1 VNIVVKLEYTF
12 KNDTLFKML
21 FVQYPDLLQKL
32 VAGLLGIAVDSIEEF
47 VIRNPEMPPESLGD
61 KFCRLDISM
70 TVNGQRVNL
79 EVQVLD
85 RGDFPE
91 RTLFHWAREY
101 STALPS
107 GGKYRELPRVLIIN
121 IVAFKLFDCEEFH
134 SEYRP
139 LEVTRY
145 TLLTD
150 KQVLHYFELPKLPE
164 VISAD
169 DELKLWLALFKAD
182 TEEELQQIE
191 SLEVPVMQEAIR
203 AYRSITVTPKF
214 LEAERLRSIARHDE
228 AQALF
233 HAEQIGEK
241 REREKWQGVVAE
253 KDAILADKD
262 AILADK
268 DAILADKDA
277 ENARLRERLAV
288 LQAQLGEQK

>member
-1 VNIVVKLEYTF
+1 VRIVAKLEYTF

-21 FVQYPDLLQKL
+21 FVKYPDLLKRL
-32 VAGLLGIAVDSIEEF
+32 VAELLGIAADSIGEF
-47 VIRNPEMPPESLGD
+47 EIRNPEMPPESLEG
-61 KFCRLDISM
+61 KFCRLDINM

-79 EVQVLD
+79 EVQVRD

-101 STALPS
+101 STSLRS
-107 GGKYRELPRVLIIN
+107 GGKYNELPRVVIIN
-121 IVAFKLFDCEEFH
+121 IVAFKLFDCEDFH

-182 TEEELQQIE
+182 TEEELKQIE
-191 SLEVPVMQEAIR
+191 VLEVEVMQQAIR
-203 AYRSITVTPKF
+203 AYRSITVTPEF
-214 LEAERLRSIARHDE
+214 LEAERLYSKARHDE

-233 HAEQIGEK
+233 HAERI
-241 REREKWQGVVAE
+241 EREKWQGVVAE
-253 KDAILADKD
+253 KDAALADKD
-262 AILADK
+262 E
-268 DAILADKDA
+268 
-277 ENARLRERLAV
+277 ENTRLREQLAA
-288 LQAQLGEQK
+288 LQSQLGEGK